1 MGFLGT
7 SVIGWTVFGIFGFPW
22 LLILSAFAL
31 MNLLRTLAGKSEIVA
46 GEVRRLERKQAKEI
60 QARNKKNQPGP

>member
-1 MGFLGT
+1 
-7 SVIGWTVFGIFGFPW
+7 
-22 LLILSAFAL
+22 
-31 MNLLRTLAGKSEIVA
+31 VA